1 MAWTIFSDSG
11 RKHTPQRK
19 TDAHA
24 VFLQPP
30 PFLIA
35 HGMRR
40 MSLSVCLHHF
50 RLGPLRVEDCTAW
63 CRADTPEWVLNRIHL
78 FTICFQGNSGQVVE
92 DEGETQ
98 EGKVWAA
105 ILGVW
110 TYKNRMASLEGN
122 LRVLLLTSQTPMAR
136 WLDKENVEEK
146 RVQEKLK
153 VIELVLLVPP
163 ALPSQ
168 AGQRE
173 QRL

>member
-1 MAWTIFSDSG
+1 M
-11 RKHTPQRK
+11 
-19 TDAHA
+19 
-24 VFLQPP
+24 
-30 PFLIA
+30 
-35 HGMRR
+35 
-40 MSLSVCLHHF
+40 
-50 RLGPLRVEDCTAW
+50 
-63 CRADTPEWVLNRIHL
+63 
-78 FTICFQGNSGQVVE
+78 VE